1 MWYPLVVRVFLTCG
15 EIADSAHKHGLSDD
29 DIWHA
34 WRNVLRVAEQ
44 EYDGEARVI
53 AVGPAHNGA
62 LLELVIVPADN
73 PTRVIHADYARR
85 SFPDRMR

>member
-1 MWYPLVVRVFLTCG
+1 MSGRGTPGVTPSPGLRWCRDGAGVEGMWYPLVVRVFLTCG

-44 EYDGEARVI
+44 EYDGEA
-53 AVGPAHNGA
+53 GSSPS
-62 LLELVIVPADN
+62 VP
-73 PTRVIHADYARR
+73 PTTA
-85 SFPDRMR
+85 PCWN